1 MVKHPQHLK
10 EAVRTSPTQIG
21 AFFHR
26 KALMPSINFQNNPF
40 FFHCEI

>member
-10 EAVRTSPTQIG
+10 EAVRTSPTQIR
-21 AFFHR
+21 AFFPR
-26 KALMPSINFQNNPF
+26 KSFTTSIIFQNNPF